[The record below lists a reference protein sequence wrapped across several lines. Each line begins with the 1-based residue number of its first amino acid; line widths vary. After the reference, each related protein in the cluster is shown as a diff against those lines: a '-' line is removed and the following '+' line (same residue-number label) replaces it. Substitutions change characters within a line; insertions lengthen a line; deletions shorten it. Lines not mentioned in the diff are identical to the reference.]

1 MTATAKT
8 EGRVALIT
16 GCAKAGGIGAACAAA
31 LAAEGI
37 TVVVSDIE
45 VTGVHNALD
54 PQSAADKAGDG
65 LDKLVDRIK
74 AAGGKAS
81 WVQGDVSN
89 EADAIRMVNA
99 VIERHGHIDILVNN
113 AGAPHGKDR
122 QDFENVPVEA
132 WDLVMGVNAKGCFLM
147 SRAAVPHMKKQKWG
161 RIINMSS
168 AAGKVG
174 RKHMVVYGASKAA
187 IMGLSRALAIETAAF
202 GITVNAINPGPIL
215 TSRALSSARRET
227 GDLAAGLAARA
238 ARVPVGRQGTP
249 EDVARMVVYLA
260 SDAASF
266 VTAQSMS
273 VCGGTT

>member
-1 MTATAKT
+1 MSTMSD
-8 EGRVALIT
+8 RVALIT

-31 LAAEGI
+31 LAARGI
-37 TVVVSDIE
+37 VVVVADIE
-45 VTGVHNALD
+45 ATGVHNALD
-54 PQSAADKAGDG
+54 PQGAEDKANDG
-65 LDKLVDRIK
+65 LHKLVDRIT
-74 AAGGKAS
+74 ATGGQAS

-89 EADAIRMVNA
+89 EADAIRMVA
-99 VIERHGHIDILVNN
+99 TVIERYGHIDILVNN

-122 QDFENVPVEA
+122 QDFESVPLEA

-147 SRAAVPHMKKQKWG
+147 SRAAIPHMKRQHWG

-174 RKHMVVYGASKAA
+174 RKHMAVYAASKAA
-187 IMGLSRALAIETAAF
+187 IMGLSRAIAIEVAAF
-202 GITVNAINPGPIL
+202 GVTVNAVNPGPIL
-215 TSRALSSARRET
+215 TSRALSSAKRES
-227 GDLAAGLAARA
+227 GDLATGLAARA

-249 EDVARMVVYLA
+249 EDVAEMVVYLA